1 MKKWITCFFT
11 VCLLA
16 VALSVTALAAG
27 TVADVTPGKARLT
40 NEGDRVGVTYD
51 DAQAGKEY
59 LVLATDKE
67 VTPATLKAEDIVY
80 INQETAGENGS
91 VGFTIIPSKLAS
103 KTYYVYMSSNADSGS
118 GSLTVL
124 EQVGAYV
131 GEGPAFKRGDV
142 NDDGK
147 VNTMDALMAINHFV
161 GKRELTGTAFLA
173 ADVAGGAGNRGDD
186 KVNTMDAL
194 KMINCFVG
202 KITEDEI

>member
-27 TVADVTPGKARLT
+27 TVADVTPGKAQLT
-40 NEGDRVGVTYD
+40 NGGDRVGVTYSS
-51 DAQAGKEY
+51 AQEGKEY

-80 INQETAGENGS
+80 INQETAKGTS
-91 VGFTIIPSKLAS
+91 VTFTIIPSELAS
-103 KTYYVYMSSNADSGS
+103 KPYYVYMSSNADSGS
-118 GSLTVL
+118 GSLTAL
-124 EQVGAYV
+124 EKVGTYV

-142 NDDGK
+142 NDDDK

-173 ADVAGGAGNRGDD
+173 ADVAGGAGNRGDG